1 MGASLSVVAWVASA
15 ILGLVGLIS
24 LLGGL
29 INGNPQ
35 SLLIGLAMAV
45 VAAVTWAQLMLCAL
59 VTKYIAVR
67 TS

>member
-45 VAAVTWAQLMLCAL
+45 VAAVTWAQLMLRAL
-59 VTKYIAVR
+59 VAKYIAVR
-67 TS
+67 TN